1 MGKLFT
7 KLRHVARQ
15 HLHMTIAKNQN
26 QVVIYVM
33 LIQMEL
39 KAIAGELVHL
49 RKSCKSGSWYK
60 SSTITS
66 PEKCKVPTTTTTYSI
81 TFYPKHL

>member
-1 MGKLFT
+1 MYGEIIHKI
-7 KLRHVARQ
+7 RHVARQ

-49 RKSCKSGSWYK
+49 RKHVNQVAGINQVQLHHRKNVK
-60 SSTITS
+60 FQQQQQLIQ
-66 PEKCKVPTTTTTYSI
+66 
-81 TFYPKHL
+81 